1 MKIDNSGYIAKA
13 VLLIIGGS
21 LFAFFPN
28 IIKYT
33 FLGIGAIIVI
43 GSVLTMLTSMG
54 SGDGGLMGSAGIGG
68 ILVGVFVAF
77 LPKIIT
83 FGIGLIGGIV
93 LLILGI
99 IRFVKAFSSDKAKD
113 LKTLNIIFG
122 IGMLIVALVL
132 LSHPFSAGSFARFAV
147 GIVLIVYGIY
157 NIYIAYAISERNK
170 NSTPDVIDINNFTIN
185 DDDK

>member
-13 VLLIIGGS
+13 VLLIISGA

-54 SGDGGLMGSAGIGG
+54 SADGGLMGSAGIGG
-68 ILVGVFVAF
+68 ILLGVFVAF
-77 LPKIIT
+77 LPRIIT
-83 FGIGLIGGIV
+83 FGIGLIGGIA
-93 LLILGI
+93 LLILAV
-99 IRFVKAFSSDKAKD
+99 IRFIKAFSSEKAKE
-113 LKTLNIIFG
+113 LKTFNIIFA
-122 IGMLIVALVL
+122 IGMLIVALIL

-147 GIVLIVYGIY
+147 GIVLILYGLY
-157 NIYIAYAISERNK
+157 NVYIAYAISERNK
-170 NSTPDVIDINNFTIN
+170 NSAPDVIDINNFTID